1 MKAKEKGRVRESG
14 LVLKVGLGL
23 DLDCGRT
30 TKQPEGMGADIA
42 ATPGGTRLAVSAS
55 DPRAGAAWLDG
66 LALNDFSRCA
76 RLPDASYRR
85 SLDGLDKPLV
95 DGRNICI
102 RTGEHNIA
110 IVRLDEPSTA
120 DAPGLDLH
128 YAIQYQAR

>member
-1 MKAKEKGRVRESG
+1 MKAKAKGPVRESG
-14 LVLKVGLGL
+14 LVLKAGLGL

-42 ATPGGTRLAVSAS
+42 AAPGGTRLAVSSS
-55 DPRAGAAWLDG
+55 DPRAGATWLDG
-66 LALNDFSRCA
+66 LALNDFGRCA
-76 RLPDASYRR
+76 SLPEASYRR

-95 DGRNICI
+95 DGHNICI